1 MGVYWGPDPD
11 IGIGK
16 DYPERAYGVQQPENP
31 LKGAAPAACAPTHSA
46 SAIQKRL
53 MLKRATLPGS
63 GSRRTSQSGDDFAG
77 VVEDSLRGSQVPSN
91 ESANDVYIRDVPL
104 LARLSDDDL
113 KALAARGR
121 VRRFNAGVNIF
132 HEGDPGDAAYVV
144 VDGRI
149 RMSRLSG
156 SGAEA
161 TLAII
166 TAGDCTGELA
176 LFDGRPRSATA
187 TAMQATRT
195 FVVSRDD
202 FVNWVRER
210 PAASLALLETL
221 SLRIRRTNEIVTDLV
236 FLDLPQRLAKH
247 LITLANAQG
256 DGATSRRPRL
266 QVTQAELASMLGVSR
281 ESVNKQLNLFARDGW
296 ITLSRGAV
304 IIDDAGSLRTFV

>member
-1 MGVYWGPDPD
+1 M
-11 IGIGK
+11 
-16 DYPERAYGVQQPENP
+16 
-31 LKGAAPAACAPTHSA
+31 
-46 SAIQKRL
+46 
-53 MLKRATLPGS
+53 
-63 GSRRTSQSGDDFAG
+63 
-77 VVEDSLRGSQVPSN
+77 PSN
-91 ESANDVYIRDVPL
+91 EPANDAYIRDVPL

-113 KALAARGR
+113 KALGSRGR
-121 VRRFNAGVNIF
+121 RRRFAAGATIF

-144 VDGRI
+144 INGRI
-149 RMSRLSG
+149 RMGRISG
-156 SGAEA
+156 SGTEA

-166 TAGDCTGELA
+166 SAGDCMGELA
-176 LFDGRPRSATA
+176 LFDGRPRSASA
-187 TAMQATRT
+187 TAMQTTEA

-202 FVNWVRER
+202 FVNWVQER

-247 LITLANAQG
+247 LITLANAQA

-304 IIDDAGSLRTFV
+304 IIDDAEALRTFV